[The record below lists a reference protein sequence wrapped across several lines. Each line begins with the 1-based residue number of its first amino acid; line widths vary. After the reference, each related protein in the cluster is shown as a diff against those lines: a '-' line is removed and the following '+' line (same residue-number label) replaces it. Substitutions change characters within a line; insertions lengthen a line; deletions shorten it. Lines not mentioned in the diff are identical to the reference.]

1 MVLEGV
7 DCEVLS
13 WRMDVEEPTAASVIS
28 QALNKSHELALRTTE
43 LTALAVLKGEII
55 LQMGKDVSQRVVY
68 QTVRD
73 KVEVQLDSA
82 ADDPDL
88 PELFDFL
95 ISAGVGNNA
104 YVQDF
109 QDFAACFAGARKD
122 NCVSLRS
129 QSRTK
134 STSRLL

>member
-7 DCEVLS
+7 DCELLS
-13 WRMDVEEPTAASVIS
+13 WRMGVEEPTAASVIS
-28 QALNKSHELALRTTE
+28 QALNKSDELALRTTE

-68 QTVRD
+68 QTARD

-95 ISAGVGNNA
+95 ISAGVDNNTYA
-104 YVQDF
+104 QDF
-109 QDFAACFAGARKD
+109 QDFVVCFVDSKRN
-122 NCVSLRS
+122 NCVSLHS